1 MLTFHSYRG
10 SCDDPCIVLVKVKR
24 GVLMLCLLVMC
35 ISVVH
40 ADDAPLRLAVAGV
53 THGHLGEVVRRI
65 RRGDFEIVGVAEP
78 RSEYRTKNDLTGRL
92 APNLFYADLGQMLDE
107 TRPEVVV
114 AYGSIYDHLAVVEAC
129 APRGIHVMVEKPL
142 AVNNRDAR
150 RIARLAEK
158 YGIKVLTNYETTWY
172 STNQHARCL
181 IDEGKIGTP
190 LRINIYDG
198 HQGPKEIG
206 CSPMF
211 LEWLTDPVLNGGG
224 AVVDFGCYGA
234 NLATWLLNGQE
245 PLSVYAVLAQRK
257 PDVYP
262 RVDDDATIV
271 VEYPGCT
278 VQIMA
283 SWCWPTNRKDM
294 YVYGIKGSVFQL
306 TPTRMETRIN
316 GHDSGVFD
324 APELEAPYNDSFRFL
339 RAVLRGEITLPPYDL
354 SSLEN
359 NLMVVRILDAARR
372 SARTGK
378 PVKF

>member
-1 MLTFHSYRG
+1 M
-10 SCDDPCIVLVKVKR
+10 VLVKVKR

-107 TRPEVVV
+107 THPEVVV

-172 STNQHARCL
+172 STNQHARRL
-181 IDEGKIGTP
+181 IEEGKIGTP